1 MQIKL
6 SAIITKKN
14 FAAAIL
20 KAFLLPDKK
29 GMKIEQKFS
38 STVEEV
44 GWKIKLATS
53 TTMEIEFI
61 V

>member
-6 SAIITKKN
+6 SAIITKKKN

-29 GMKIEQKFS
+29 AMKTEQKFS
-38 STVEEV
+38 STVEEG

-53 TTMEIEFI
+53 TRMEI
-61 V
+61 

>member
-20 KAFLLPDKK
+20 KAFLLPDRKA
-29 GMKIEQKFS
+29 MKTEQKFS
-38 STVEEV
+38 STV
-44 GWKIKLATS
+44 
-53 TTMEIEFI
+53 
-61 V
+61 